1 MKKDTPMVKVEV
13 TVNRIAYATRTLTFM
28 VPAVK
33 SCRYPSQSKILQEKW
48 NENVKSIALD
58 KAGGECFSEHD
69 VDYEIE
75 MIKTIN

>member
-33 SCRYPSQSKILQEKW
+33 SCRYPKKW